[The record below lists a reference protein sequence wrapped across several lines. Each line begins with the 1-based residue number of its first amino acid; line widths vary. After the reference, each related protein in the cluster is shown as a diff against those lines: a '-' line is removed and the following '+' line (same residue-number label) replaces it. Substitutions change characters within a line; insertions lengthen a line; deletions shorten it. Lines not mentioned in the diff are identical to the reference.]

1 VFRFSMSPGSAR
13 VVQSERQKEGSMATQ
28 IARPLTYDDLRQTPD
43 DGSRYEII
51 GGELLV
57 SPSPTTQHQRLVFL
71 LGRIVGDF
79 VDEDRLGMV
88 LPGPVDVRLGVHT
101 IVVPD
106 LLFVRAGRIDI
117 VRAALVEGAP
127 DLVVEV
133 ASLSTRGR
141 DNVQKA
147 AAYAEAGVPEY
158 WLPDPER
165 RAFRMLVLR
174 DGIYRDAEPVDG
186 RFHSTVID
194 GLALDPDALFADLA

>member
-1 VFRFSMSPGSAR
+1 
-13 VVQSERQKEGSMATQ
+13 MATNL
-28 IARPLTYDDLRQTPD
+28 ARPLTYDDLPQTSN

-57 SPSPTTQHQRLVFL
+57 SPSPTTHHQRLVL
-71 LGRIVGDF
+71 LMGRIIADF
-79 VDEDRLGMV
+79 VDEHRLGLV

-106 LLFVRAGRIDI
+106 LLFVRADRIGI
-117 VRAALVEGAP
+117 VRTALVEDPP
-127 DLVVEV
+127 DLVVEIV
-133 ASLSTRGR
+133 SPSTRSR

-147 AAYAEAGVPEY
+147 AACAEAGVPEY

-174 DGIYRDAEPVDG
+174 DGIYRDAEPVEG
-186 RFHSTVID
+186 RFRSTVID
-194 GLALDPDALFADLA
+194 GLVIDPVALFTDLG

>member
-1 VFRFSMSPGSAR
+1 
-13 VVQSERQKEGSMATQ
+13 MATRL
-28 IARPLTYDDLRQTPD
+28 ARPLTYDDLPQTVD

-57 SPSPTTQHQRLVFL
+57 SPSPTTNHQRLVRTLVRF
-71 LGRIVGDF
+71 IEDV
-79 VDEDRLGMV
+79 VDEHRLGEV

-101 IVVPD
+101 VVVPD
-106 LLFVRAGRIDI
+106 LLFVRAERQDI
-117 VRAALVEGAP
+117 VTSALIEGAP
-127 DLVVEV
+127 DLVVEI
-133 ASLSTRGR
+133 ASPSTRGR

-147 AAYAEAGVPEY
+147 AAYAEASVPEY

-174 DGIYRDAEPVDG
+174 DGIYRDVEPVDG

-194 GLALDPDALFADLA
+194 GLVVDEAALFADLD